1 MTVLS
6 YCGYDLEII
15 LAAVNSFR
23 VISWALAKDYAGT
36 SATDVAPLQVEG
48 QPKSDSSA
56 LQSLWHISRL
66 VEVYASTET

>member
-36 SATDVAPLQVEG
+36 SATGSGPPPGGGAT
-48 QPKSDSSA
+48 K
-56 LQSLWHISRL
+56 IRL
-66 VEVYASTET
+66 LSFTIPVTH

>member
-6 YCGYDLEII
+6 YCEYDLEII

-23 VISWALAKDYAGT
+23 EISGYWQKIMQAHLPQA
-36 SATDVAPLQVEG
+36 VAPLQVEE

-66 VEVYASTET
+66 VEVCASTET